1 VNTIAHIG
9 IHIRSLVT
17 DLSARKIE
25 GEALVHKVTSSIVV
39 LASEVAA
46 SVLVAALQGRLVFTR
61 KEIAN
66 TEGHSI
72 FSAANKFEGQAF
84 L

>member
-1 VNTIAHIG
+1 MNTIAHIG
-9 IHIRSLVT
+9 IHIRSLIT
-17 DLSARKIE
+17 DFSARKIE
-25 GEALVHKVTSSIVV
+25 GEALIYKVTSSIVV

-46 SVLVAALQGRLVFTR
+46 RVFVATLQGRLVFTR
-61 KEIAN
+61 KEVAN

>member
-1 VNTIAHIG
+1 MNTIAHIG

-17 DLSARKIE
+17 DFSARKIE
-25 GEALVHKVTSSIVV
+25 GEALVDKVTSSIVV
-39 LASEVAA
+39 LASQVAA
-46 SVLVAALQGRLVFTR
+46 GVFVATLQGRFVFTR
-61 KEIAN
+61 EEIAN